1 MIKKLLY
8 IVLAFTFGN
17 TYSQDNYLDFDGI
30 NDVVTV
36 TGSDNLL
43 ANSTNITMSCKVYP
57 RRITSGFPNFNGFM
71 GYRNESNFDFYLI
84 QLSSTTLEARFR
96 NSSGT
101 AFTITYTGLTLNEW
115 TQFFLVYNGTDG
127 TLTLYNGDTEV
138 GSVTANGS
146 VPASSTGVLKLGLIT
161 YQSFNWYHDG
171 KIDEAS
177 LWNKALSLSE
187 ISAIV
192 SNGGEIANPLGESN
206 LMLYY
211 KFNQGVPYGN
221 NATENFVN
229 DELEVYNG
237 TVQNFTLTG
246 NSSNWGSDTLGA
258 APFQTSS
265 LAVYPNPAT
274 DFITLSGVTA
284 PLQVRI
290 VDVSGRLVSE
300 SIVTDDATKID
311 ISVLQ
316 NGVYGMQTSTGLKMK
331 FIKQ

>member
-1 MIKKLLY
+1 MIKKLR
-8 IVLAFTFGN
+8 FTLLLFAY
-17 TYSQDNYLDFDGI
+17 TFSYAQDNYLDFDGV

-43 ANSTNITMSCKVYP
+43 ANSTSITMSCKVYP

-84 QLSSTTLEARFR
+84 QLSSTDVEARFR

-101 AFTITYTGLTLNEW
+101 AYTITYTGLTLNEW
-115 TQFFLVYNGTDG
+115 TQFFLVYNGTDE

-138 GSVTANGS
+138 GSVPASGS
-146 VPASSTGVLKLGLIT
+146 VPANSTGALKLGLIS

-177 LWNKALSLSE
+177 VWNKALSLSE
-187 ISAIV
+187 ISTIV
-192 SNGGEIANPLGESN
+192 SNGGEISNPLGEAN

-211 KFNQGVPYGN
+211 KFNQGIPYGN
-221 NATENFVN
+221 NTTETLVN

-246 NSSNWGSDTLGA
+246 SSSNWGSDSLGTA
-258 APFQTSS
+258 QHPTSS
-265 LAVYPNPAT
+265 MAVYPNPAT
-274 DFITLSGVTA
+274 DFITLSGVTT
-284 PLQVRI
+284 PLQVQI
-290 VDVSGRLVSE
+290 VDVSGRIVSE
-300 SIVTDDATKID
+300 SIVADEATKMD
-311 ISVLQ
+311 VSTLQ
-316 NGVYGMQTSTGLKMK
+316 NGMYIIQTTTGLKMK

>member
-1 MIKKLLY
+1 MIKKLLF
-8 IVLAFTFGN
+8 IVLVFTFNN
-17 TYSQDNYLDFDGI
+17 TYSQDNYLDFDGV

-84 QLSSTTLEARFR
+84 QLSSTDVEARFR

-101 AFTITYTGLTLNEW
+101 AYTITYTGLVLNEW
-115 TQFFLVYNGTDG
+115 TQFFLVYSGTDG

-138 GSVTANGS
+138 GSVSATGS
-146 VPASSTGVLKLGLIT
+146 VPASSTGALKLGLIS

-177 LWNKALSLSE
+177 VWNKALSLSE

-211 KFNQGVPYGN
+211 KFNQGIPYGN
-221 NATENFVN
+221 NATETLVN
-229 DELEVYNG
+229 DELEVYSG

-258 APFQTSS
+258 TQFPTSS
-265 LAVYPNPAT
+265 MAVYPNPAT
-274 DFITLSGVTA
+274 DFITLSGVTT
-284 PLQVRI
+284 PLQVQI
-290 VDVSGRLVSE
+290 VDVSGRIVSE
-300 SIVTDDATKID
+300 SIVADEATKMD
-311 ISVLQ
+311 VSSLQ
-316 NGVYGMQTSTGLKMK
+316 NGMYIIQTTTGLKMK